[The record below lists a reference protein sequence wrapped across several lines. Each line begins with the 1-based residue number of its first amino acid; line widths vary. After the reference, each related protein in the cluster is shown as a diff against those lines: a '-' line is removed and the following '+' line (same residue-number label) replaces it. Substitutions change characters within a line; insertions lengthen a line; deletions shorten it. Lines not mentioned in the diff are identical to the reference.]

1 MPRPR
6 RVLWGITPRKKLDYA
21 RLIDAAEDGEEL
33 GFLGDVRAL
42 SGDIYLLVGCIAF
55 DEKHRVCG
63 QHFTRNGQRLLEW
76 TNQDS

>member
-33 GFLGDVRAL
+33 ASWETYGRGRGI
-42 SGDIYLLVGCIAF
+42 SICWLVA
-55 DEKHRVCG
+55 
-63 QHFTRNGQRLLEW
+63 
-76 TNQDS
+76 S